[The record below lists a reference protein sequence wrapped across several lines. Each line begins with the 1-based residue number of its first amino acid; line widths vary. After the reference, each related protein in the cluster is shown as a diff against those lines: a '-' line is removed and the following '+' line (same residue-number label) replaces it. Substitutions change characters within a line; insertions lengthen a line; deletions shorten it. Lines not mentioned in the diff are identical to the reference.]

1 MNKNDHTII
10 DMIEIEEIELDEIY
24 PDPEPKCDNTD
35 NTDSREIREEIL
47 DRLTSIVFMI
57 SKYKCD
63 NNQKY
68 KNMLNN
74 LVQTEFTLD
83 KSYQMFNH
91 LLNDIMI
98 INCSFVYKLTKIY
111 YDEIKDYVLFNK

>member
-1 MNKNDHTII
+1 
-10 DMIEIEEIELDEIY
+10 MIEIEEIELDEIH
-24 PDPEPKCDNTD
+24 PVPEPKCDNTD
-35 NTDSREIREEIL
+35 NTDNREIREEVL

-63 NNQKY
+63 TNKKY

-74 LVQTEFTLD
+74 LVQKEFTLD
-83 KSYQMFNH
+83 KSYQMFNQ

-111 YDEIKDYVLFNK
+111 YDEIKDYVLSNY

>member
-10 DMIEIEEIELDEIY
+10 DMIEIEEIELDEIH
-24 PDPEPKCDNTD
+24 PVPEPKSD
-35 NTDSREIREEIL
+35 NTDSREIREEVL

-63 NNQKY
+63 NNKKY

-83 KSYQMFNH
+83 KSYQMFNQ

-111 YDEIKDYVLFNK
+111 YEEIKDYVIFNK